1 MIKKHHIIASIILLF
16 CTEIHAQSW
25 TLLWEDEFNSTTLD
39 SNYWSHDI
47 GSGTNLTYTAGVI
60 VNFNIINHK
69 ILVFLM
75 EY

>member
-47 GSGTNLTYTAGVI
+47 GSGSQFNLCHPQDVGL
-60 VNFNIINHK
+60 K
-69 ILVFLM
+69 M
-75 EY
+75 EKLI